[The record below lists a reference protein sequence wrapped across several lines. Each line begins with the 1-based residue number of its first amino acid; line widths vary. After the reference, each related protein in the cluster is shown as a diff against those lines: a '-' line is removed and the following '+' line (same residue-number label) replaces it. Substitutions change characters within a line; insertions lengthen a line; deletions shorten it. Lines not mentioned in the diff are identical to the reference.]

1 MWLSEIA
8 KTVKQIL
15 KTNWGIAM
23 FIRILMLKKNSYK
36 NWQKLRIVCL
46 GILKKGCNI
55 EKKHKYFSDEF
66 KNITNL
72 GKLNLRS
79 KIHKHL
85 FDVPG
90 RPVISN
96 CGTATEKVSEFLD
109 HVLKSIM
116 QQKGS
121 YIKDSG
127 DFIKKLKEIKEVA
140 NDAIMVTAD
149 VFGHYPIIRHDVG
162 LEALRKTLDERVNK
176 KMVLRTLI
184 KWQKMFWKITTLNL
198 MVKLNNNFLA
208 TAIGTKFA
216 PSYACIFM
224 EKVEIEFLESQ
235 VYRLLVWFR
244 YIDDVFLLE
253 AMVKKSLGHF

>member
-1 MWLSEIA
+1 MSEIVE
-8 KTVKQIL
+8 TVEQIL
-15 KTNWGIAM
+15 KTNWGIEM
-23 FIRILMLKKNSYK
+23 FIRILILKKNSYK
-36 NWQKLRIVCL
+36 NWQKLLIVCL
-46 GILKKGCNI
+46 GILKKGCNT

-72 GKLNLRS
+72 GKLNLRP

-85 FDVPG
+85 FDVPE
-90 RPVISN
+90 RPVLSN
-96 CGTATEKVSEFLD
+96 CGTATEKVSELLD
-109 HVLKSIM
+109 HVLKAVM

-127 DFIKKLKEIKEVA
+127 DFIKKLKKIKEVA

-149 VFGHYPIIRHDVG
+149 VFGLYTIIRHDVG
-162 LEALRKTLDERVNK
+162 LEALQKTLDERVNK
-176 KMVLRTLI
+176 KTVLRTLL
-184 KWQKMFWKITTLNL
+184 KWQNLFWKITTLTL

-216 PSYACIFM
+216 PPYACIFM

-235 VYRLLVWFR
+235 VCKLLVWFR
-244 YIDDVFLLE
+244 YIDDVF
-253 AMVKKSLGHF
+253 FI

>member
-1 MWLSEIA
+1 
-8 KTVKQIL
+8 
-15 KTNWGIAM
+15 M
-23 FIRILMLKKNSYK
+23 FIRILILKKNSYK
-36 NWQKLRIVCL
+36 NWQKLLIVCL
-46 GILKKGCNI
+46 GILKKGCNT

-72 GKLNLRS
+72 GKLNLRP

-85 FDVPG
+85 FDVPE
-90 RPVISN
+90 RPVLSN
-96 CGTATEKVSEFLD
+96 CGTATEKVSELLD
-109 HVLKSIM
+109 HVLKAVM

-127 DFIKKLKEIKEVA
+127 DFIKKLKKIKEVA

-149 VFGHYPIIRHDVG
+149 VFGLYPIIRHDVG
-162 LEALRKTLDERVNK
+162 LEALRKTLDEQVNK
-176 KMVLRTLI
+176 KMVLRTLL
-184 KWQKMFWKITTLNL
+184 KWQNLFWEITTLNL

-216 PSYACIFM
+216 PPYACIFM

-235 VYRLLVWFR
+235 VCKLLVWFR
-244 YIDDVFLLE
+244 YIDDVF
-253 AMVKKSLGHF
+253 FI

>member
-1 MWLSEIA
+1 MPEIV
-8 KTVKQIL
+8 KTVKQTL
-15 KTNWGIAM
+15 KTNWEIEM
-23 FIRILMLKKNSYK
+23 FIRILILKKNSYK
-36 NWQKLRIVCL
+36 NWQKLLIVCL
-46 GILKKGCNI
+46 GILKKGCNT

-72 GKLNLRS
+72 GKLNLRP

-85 FDVPG
+85 FDVPE
-90 RPVISN
+90 RPVLSN
-96 CGTATEKVSEFLD
+96 CGTATEKVSELLD
-109 HVLKSIM
+109 HVLKAVM

-127 DFIKKLKEIKEVA
+127 DFIKKLKKIKEVA

-149 VFGHYPIIRHDVG
+149 VFGLYTIIRHDVG
-162 LEALRKTLDERVNK
+162 LEALQKTLDERVNK
-176 KMVLRTLI
+176 KTVLRTLL
-184 KWQKMFWKITTLNL
+184 KWQNLFWKITTLTL

-216 PSYACIFM
+216 PPYACIFM

-235 VYRLLVWFR
+235 VCKLLVWFR
-244 YIDDVFLLE
+244 YIDDVF
-253 AMVKKSLGHF
+253 FI

>member
-1 MWLSEIA
+1 
-8 KTVKQIL
+8 
-15 KTNWGIAM
+15 M
-23 FIRILMLKKNSYK
+23 FIRTLMLKKNSYK
-36 NWQKLRIVCL
+36 NWQKLLIVCL

-72 GKLNLRS
+72 GNLNLRS

-90 RPVISN
+90 WPVISN

-109 HVLKSIM
+109 HVLKLIM

-127 DFIKKLKEIKEVA
+127 DFIKKLKEIKKVA
-140 NDAIMVTAD
+140 NDAIMVMAD

-184 KWQKMFWKITTLNL
+184 KWQNLFWKITTLNL

-216 PSYACIFM
+216 PPYTCIFM
-224 EKVEIEFLESQ
+224 EKVETEFLESQ

-244 YIDDVFLLE
+244 YIGDVFLLE

>member
-1 MWLSEIA
+1 MPEIV
-8 KTVKQIL
+8 KTVKQTL
-15 KTNWGIAM
+15 KTNWEIEM
-23 FIRILMLKKNSYK
+23 FIRILILKKNSYK
-36 NWQKLRIVCL
+36 NWQKLLIVCL
-46 GILKKGCNI
+46 GILKKGCNT

-72 GKLNLRS
+72 GKLNLRP

-85 FDVPG
+85 FDVPE
-90 RPVISN
+90 RPVLSN
-96 CGTATEKVSEFLD
+96 CGTATEKVSELLD
-109 HVLKSIM
+109 HVLKAVM

-127 DFIKKLKEIKEVA
+127 DFIKKLKKIKEVA

-149 VFGHYPIIRHDVG
+149 VFGLYPIIRHDVG
-162 LEALRKTLDERVNK
+162 LEALRKTLDEQVNK
-176 KMVLRTLI
+176 KMVLRTLL
-184 KWQKMFWKITTLNL
+184 KWQNLFWEITTLNL

-216 PSYACIFM
+216 PPYACIFM

-235 VYRLLVWFR
+235 VCKLLVWFR
-244 YIDDVFLLE
+244 YIDDVF
-253 AMVKKSLGHF
+253 FI

>member
-244 YIDDVFLLE
+244 YIDDVFLFE